1 MKFGLTGSYIR
12 LEYELFENYK
22 IFFFEFLTCL
32 YQLPPVLF
40 GDKELINNTK
50 ALAKL

>member
-1 MKFGLTGSYIR
+1 MNYLKIIR
-12 LEYELFENYK
+12 L
-22 IFFFEFLTCL
+22 FFEFLTSL
-32 YQLPPVLF
+32 YQLPPVLT